1 MPERPFVHSVTR
13 LADTSLVLRLTLVRL
28 GLGGR
33 PVSGRRASG
42 TTDVEHW
49 MSWLFVVGIVIF
61 AFGLLASIALHELGH
76 LSFAKLFGVRV
87 PQYMVGF
94 GPTIWS
100 RHKGETEYGVKWIPL
115 GGYIR
120 MIGMLPPRRDD
131 APGMVRNSST
141 GPFQSLIESARG
153 ASLEEVGPGDEDRVF
168 YRKKW
173 WQKLLIMF
181 AGPFMNLVLAFV
193 FLSIVVMG
201 IGVTNLPII
210 GAVSKCAIPAAQAG
224 RECRAGDPP
233 TPAVRAGLRTGDRIV
248 SYDGHKIKSFDDL
261 RDLIRAS
268 GGRTVPIVIRRGDQT
283 LDLSVPVTTNQMP
296 SLTDPNK
303 TEKVGFLGVGPAAV
317 REREGP
323 GAVISLMS
331 DLTTRTVGA
340 LFNMPKKMVGVWN
353 AAFSDKKR
361 DPNGP
366 IGLVGASRIG
376 GEIAASD
383 EPGLDKLAFF
393 LMFLGTVNFAIGM
406 FNLVPLLPLDGG
418 HIAGALLEALK
429 RGVAR
434 LARRPDPGH
443 VDVAKALPLTYVMAA
458 VLVTMGALL
467 IYADLVNPIRLNG

>member
-1 MPERPFVHSVTR
+1 MSV
-13 LADTSLVLRLTLVRL
+13 
-28 GLGGR
+28 
-33 PVSGRRASG
+33 
-42 TTDVEHW
+42 
-49 MSWLFVVGIVIF
+49 LFVVGIVVF
-61 AFGLLASIALHELGH
+61 FFGLLASIALHELGH

-94 GPTIWS
+94 GPTMWS

-120 MIGMLPPRRDD
+120 MIGMLPPRKDD
-131 APGMVRNSST
+131 PSGTVRGSST

-173 WQKLLIMF
+173 WQKVIIML

-193 FLSIVVMG
+193 FISIVVMG
-201 IGVTNLPII
+201 IGQLNEQPVI
-210 GAVSKCAIPAAQAG
+210 GEVSKCTIPAAQDG
-224 RECRAGDPP
+224 RGCTAKDPV
-233 TPAVRAGLRTGDRIV
+233 TPAAKAGLKPGDRFLT
-248 SYDGHKIKSFDDL
+248 YDGHKIKSYL
-261 RDLIRAS
+261 GLQKLIRAS
-268 GGRTVPIVIRRGDQT
+268 SGRTVPVVVRRGSQ
-283 LDLSVPVTTNQMP
+283 DLSVNIPITSNQLP

-303 TEKVGFLGVGPAAV
+303 TQTVGYLGVGPTVA
-317 REREGP
+317 RERQGP
-323 GAVISLMS
+323 GAVVHQMTT
-331 DLTTRTVGA
+331 LTTRTVGS
-340 LFNMPKKMVGVWN
+340 LINMPKKMVGVWN

-366 IGLVGASRIG
+366 IGVVGASRIG

-383 EPGLDKLAFF
+383 MPGLDKLVFF
-393 LMFLGTVNFAIGM
+393 LMLLGTVNFAVGM

-418 HIAGALLEALK
+418 HIAGALWEALK

-443 VDVAKALPLTYVMAA
+443 VDVAKALPLTYAMAA
-458 VLVTMGALL
+458 VIITMGALL
-467 IYADLVNPIRLNG
+467 IYADLVNPVRLNG